1 MPEHH
6 SAFGFLDWTVL
17 VGYLLL
23 TVGLGLYA
31 GRGQKDA
38 DSYFLGGRRMPLW
51 AVALSVLATSLSAA
65 TYIGAP
71 QQSFSGDLTYLI
83 MNLGGVTAAFVVA
96 FLFIPPL
103 YRSGTITIY
112 GYLGKRFG
120 EPSVVAASAMF
131 LLGRLLS
138 SGARLFMA
146 GIAFALMLY
155 GDTQT
160 RDLILAILIFG
171 VVGTIYTATGG
182 IKAVIW
188 TDTVQIITVVA
199 AALLSIYLLARAIP
213 LTPTEMIAA
222 WREFPTVD
230 AATGAETTV
239 NKLRILD
246 LRLDPAL
253 SFTLWTGLIA
263 ATFSNTA
270 SYGVDQDMLQR
281 TMTARSS
288 LRASW
293 SMVASILLGVPV
305 VFLFLVIGLLL
316 AIFYGRPDLMGDAA
330 PLDPIVDTN
339 RVYPQFLLN
348 HLPAGVRGVAM
359 AGLFAAALSTFDS
372 AINAMAS
379 AAVADLYWPWRER
392 RARAQ
397 GRPSSRTGQSDLHT
411 SRVLVVL
418 MGLLLTLFAILA
430 VFLHQR
436 GSNSLI
442 DFALGVMAF
451 ALAPLLGVFSAALF
465 TRRGNNTSVITG
477 VVVGFFA
484 VLLLQP
490 DFLPRWTGLALAWP
504 WHYVITSPIVF
515 AVCVLGRPAAKEKPP
530 REAGA
535 ESA

>member
-1 MPEHH
+1 
-6 SAFGFLDWTVL
+6 
-17 VGYLLL
+17 
-23 TVGLGLYA
+23 
-31 GRGQKDA
+31 
-38 DSYFLGGRRMPLW
+38 
-51 AVALSVLATSLSAA
+51 
-65 TYIGAP
+65 
-71 QQSFSGDLTYLI
+71 
-83 MNLGGVTAAFVVA
+83 
-96 FLFIPPL
+96 
-103 YRSGTITIY
+103 
-112 GYLGKRFG
+112 
-120 EPSVVAASAMF
+120 
-131 LLGRLLS
+131 
-138 SGARLFMA
+138 
-146 GIAFALMLY
+146 
-155 GDTQT
+155 
-160 RDLILAILIFG
+160 
-171 VVGTIYTATGG
+171 
-182 IKAVIW
+182 
-188 TDTVQIITVVA
+188 
-199 AALLSIYLLARAIP
+199 
-213 LTPTEMIAA
+213 
-222 WREFPTVD
+222 
-230 AATGAETTV
+230 
-239 NKLRILD
+239 
-246 LRLDPAL
+246 
-253 SFTLWTGLIA
+253 
-263 ATFSNTA
+263 
-270 SYGVDQDMLQR
+270 
-281 TMTARSS
+281 
-288 LRASW
+288 
-293 SMVASILLGVPV
+293 
-305 VFLFLVIGLLL
+305 
-316 AIFYGRPDLMGDAA
+316 MGDAA